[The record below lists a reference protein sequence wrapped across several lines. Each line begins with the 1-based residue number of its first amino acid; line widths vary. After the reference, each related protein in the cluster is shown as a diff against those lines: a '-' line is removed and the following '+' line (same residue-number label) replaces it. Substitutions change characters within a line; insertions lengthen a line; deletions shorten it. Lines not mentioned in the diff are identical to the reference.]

1 MQSQEGSRV
10 LVWNREDDPCLYDF
24 TPVPINCCGT
34 WYCLCA
40 SSSIRTWLVN
50 LTFEVKEKKITPKT
64 TLRRIYF
71 PKDELVGLN
80 DSSQNGSQRQI
91 SP

>member
-34 WYCLCA
+34 WYYLCA

-50 LTFEVKEKKITPKT
+50 LTFEVKEKNHRKDNSAEN
-64 TLRRIYF
+64 LF
-71 PKDELVGLN
+71 P
-80 DSSQNGSQRQI
+80 QR
-91 SP
+91 